1 MPTLSSSNPAIQ
13 FMFKGANSMISFL
26 TSRTGMVL
34 LAVVAIA
41 GYYLATAHT
50 AHVTSY
56 LPYALFLLCPL
67 MHLFMHGGH
76 GKHAA
81 HEPGTLAQ
89 LDSAEHDHTQQGH
102 TQQGHTVNQTGQVQG

>member
-1 MPTLSSSNPAIQ
+1 
-13 FMFKGANSMISFL
+13 MISFL
-26 TSRTGMVL
+26 TSRTGMAL

-56 LPYALFLLCPL
+56 LPCALFLLCPL

-76 GKHAA
+76 GKHAD
-81 HEPGTLAQ
+81 HEQGTLAQ
-89 LDSAEHDHTQQGH
+89 LDNTEHDHTHQGH
-102 TQQGHTVNQTGQVQG
+102 TQQGHTVNHVAQTQGNQ